1 MKLFKQLMNQM
12 KVKSDKKVTDYQRE
26 ALIREGKEQ
35 FQLLIK
41 RGLTIK
47 TAI

>member
-1 MKLFKQLMNQM
+1 M

-41 RGLTIK
+41 RGLTIQ
-47 TAI
+47 AVI